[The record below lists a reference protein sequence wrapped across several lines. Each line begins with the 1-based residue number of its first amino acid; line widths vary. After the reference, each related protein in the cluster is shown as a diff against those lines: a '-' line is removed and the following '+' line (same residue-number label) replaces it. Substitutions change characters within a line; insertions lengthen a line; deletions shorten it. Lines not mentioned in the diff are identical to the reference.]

1 MAGGCCSFD
10 NVTLTKTGEDFED
23 LTPVPSEDTQYCIAG
38 IDSNRIFTTGLGPS
52 NKDTYMFSRDTN
64 QWNSLPKMPTGR
76 YGMGCGVARHDTDIS
91 VVVVG
96 GDTDTTGYL
105 DRVEIYLV
113 EEGIWASGTMV
124 CT

>member
-1 MAGGCCSFD
+1 
-10 NVTLTKTGEDFED
+10 
-23 LTPVPSEDTQYCIAG
+23 
-38 IDSNRIFTTGLGPS
+38 
-52 NKDTYMFSRDTN
+52 
-64 QWNSLPKMPTGR
+64 
-76 YGMGCGVARHDTDIS
+76 MGCGVARHDTDIS

-113 EEGIWASGTMV
+113 EEGIWASGMMV